1 MDTENPTPVGP
12 LLKTIENPVDLR
24 RLPEELLPQVA
35 EELRQF
41 LIHHAAQYG
50 GHFAASLGVVEL
62 TVALH
67 YVYQTPEDLLVW
79 DVGHQAYGH
88 KVLTGRRSRFHTN
101 RLKDGIS
108 GFPKRDE
115 SVYDTFGV
123 GHSSTAI
130 SAALGMV
137 EALRHLGQIHRKVV
151 AVVGDGALTA
161 GLAFEGLNNVGMLQ
175 PDLLIIL
182 NDNQMS
188 IDPNVGALKD
198 YLAGLTTS
206 RTYNRFRE
214 EAWKWL
220 GRLQEKLGAPVRDY
234 AARLEEAWLV
244 LLSRPAVLFES
255 LGLRYFGPVD
265 GHDVQGLVETLRNLR
280 QLPGPKLLHCRTMKG
295 KGFPPAEKDPLKWHA
310 PAFRFDPS
318 TGEPVDSPSSRPTP
332 PRYQDVFGETVI
344 ELAYQDPR
352 VVAVTPA
359 MLSGSGLTKM
369 RQLMP
374 ERCYD
379 VGIAEQHAVTFSA
392 GLATQGMKVFCNIYS
407 TFLQRAYDQVIHDV
421 AIQNLPV
428 IFCLD
433 RAGAVGA
440 DGATHQGLY
449 DIAYLRPIPNL
460 VLSAPLNE
468 SELRNLMYTALRAEK
483 PFVIRYPRG
492 NGVLLEWRTPFE
504 EVSIGKGRLL
514 REGEEVAILSYGH
527 IGNEVLA
534 ACRLLEEE
542 GLYPAVYDLRFAKPL
557 DLELIEEVAQR
568 YRFILTVEDGVR
580 IGGVGSAVL
589 EALADR
595 GYSVPVQRLG
605 APDIVLE
612 HATQAEQYALC
623 GYDRQA
629 IAAAVHQVYRAHVPL
644 RAWKR
649 SW

>member
-1 MDTENPTPVGP
+1 MSDNPTPVGN
-12 LLKTIENPVDLR
+12 LLRTILYPSDLR
-24 RLPEELLPQVA
+24 QLPEDDLPQVA
-35 EELRQF
+35 EELRSF
-41 LIHHAAQYG
+41 LIHHASRYG

-67 YVYQTPEDLLVW
+67 YVYQTPDDLLVW

-88 KVLTGRRSRFHTN
+88 KILTGRRDTFHTN

-115 SVYDTFGV
+115 SIYDTFGV
-123 GHSSTAI
+123 GHSSTSI

-137 EALRHLGQIHRKVV
+137 EALRHTDQRHRKVV
-151 AVVGDGALTA
+151 AVIGDGALTA
-161 GLAFEGLNNVGMLQ
+161 GLAYEALNNVGALQ

-182 NDNQMS
+182 NDNQIS
-188 IDPNVGALKD
+188 IDANVGAIKD
-198 YLAGLTTS
+198 YLAGITAS
-206 RTYNRFRE
+206 RTYNRFRDE
-214 EAWKWL
+214 VWKFL
-220 GRLQEKLGAPVRDY
+220 TRLQEKLGAPVRDY
-234 AARLEEAWLV
+234 AARLEEMLTFLV
-244 LLSRPAVLFES
+244 ARPAVLFES
-255 LGLRYFGPVD
+255 LGLRYFGPAN
-265 GHDVQGLVETLRNLR
+265 GHDVRDLVDTLRNLR
-280 QLPGPKLLHCRTMKG
+280 ELPGPKLLHCRTVKG
-295 KGFPPAEKDPLKWHA
+295 KGFPPAEKDPIKWHA
-310 PAFRFDPS
+310 PAFKFDPE
-318 TGEPVDSPSSRPTP
+318 TGEPLPAPARPTP

-344 ELAYQDPR
+344 ELAQMDSR

-369 RQLMP
+369 YRLMP
-374 ERCYD
+374 DRCYD

-460 VLSAPLNE
+460 ILSAPLNE
-468 SELRNLMYTALRAEK
+468 SELRSLMYSALRSEQ

-504 EVSIGKGRLL
+504 EIPVGKGRLL
-514 REGEEVAILSYGH
+514 REGERVAILSYGH

-534 ACRLLEEE
+534 ACDQLAEEE
-542 GLYPAVYDLRFAKPL
+542 LYPAVYDLRFAKPL
-557 DLELIEEVAQR
+557 DEELLEEVARR
-568 YRFILTVEDGVR
+568 YSYIITVEDGVK

-589 EALADR
+589 EWLADH
-595 GYSVPVQRLG
+595 GYSLPVKRLG

-623 GYDRQA
+623 GYDRHS
-629 IAAAVHQVYRAHVPL
+629 IAVVVREAFHQKLPL
-644 RAWKR
+644 RSWKL
-649 SW
+649 S

>member
-1 MDTENPTPVGP
+1 MSDNPTPVGE
-12 LLKTIENPVDLR
+12 LLRRIEYPSDLR
-24 RLPEELLPQVA
+24 QLPEEDLPQLA

-62 TVALH
+62 TIALH

-88 KVLTGRRSRFHTN
+88 KILTGRRSRFHTN

-115 SVYDTFGV
+115 SPYDTFGV
-123 GHSSTAI
+123 GHSSTSI

-137 EALRHLGQIHRKVV
+137 EALRHKGETHRKVV
-151 AVVGDGALTA
+151 VVIGDGALTA
-161 GLAFEGLNNVGMLQ
+161 GLAYEGLNNAGALQ
-175 PDLLIIL
+175 RDLLIIL
-182 NDNQMS
+182 NDNQIS
-188 IDPNVGALKD
+188 IDANVGAIKD
-198 YLAGLTTS
+198 YLAGITAS

-214 EAWKWL
+214 EVWKL
-220 GRLQEKLGAPVRDY
+220 LTRIQEKLGAPVRDY
-234 AARLEEAWLV
+234 AARLEEMFTFLI
-244 LLSRPAVLFES
+244 SRPAVLFES
-255 LGLRYFGPVD
+255 LGVRYFGPVN
-265 GHDVQGLVETLRNLR
+265 GHDIRGLVETIRNLR
-280 QLPGPKLLHCRTMKG
+280 ELPGPKLLHCHTVKG
-295 KGFPPAEKDPLKWHA
+295 KGFPPAEKDPIKWHA
-310 PAFRFDPS
+310 PSFKFNPK
-318 TGEPVDSPSSRPTP
+318 TGEVLASPSKPTP
-332 PRYQDVFGETVI
+332 PRYQDVFGETII
-344 ELAYQDPR
+344 ELAQLDPR

-369 RQLMP
+369 HQLMP
-374 ERCYD
+374 DRCYD

-392 GLATQGMKVFCNIYS
+392 GLAAQGMKVFCNIYS

-428 IFCLD
+428 VFCLD

-449 DIAYLRPIPNL
+449 DISYLRPIPNL
-460 VLSAPLNE
+460 ILSAPLNE
-468 SELRNLMYTALRAEK
+468 SELRNLLYTALYVEQ

-504 EVSIGKGRLL
+504 RIPIGKGRVL
-514 REGEEVAILSYGH
+514 REGEVVAILSYGH

-534 ACRLLEEE
+534 ACEELAAE
-542 GLYPAVYDLRFAKPL
+542 GLYPGVYDLRFAKPL
-557 DLELIEEVAQR
+557 DEELLEEVVRKYR
-568 YRFILTVEDGVR
+568 YIITVEDGAK

-589 EALADR
+589 EWLSER
-595 GYSVPVQRLG
+595 GYLVPVRRLG

-612 HATQAEQYALC
+612 HATQAEQYAIC
-623 GYDRQA
+623 GYDRAA
-629 IAAAVHQVYRAHVPL
+629 IAEAVRTAYHQTLPL
-644 RAWKR
+644 RSWKL
-649 SW
+649 SS

>member
-1 MDTENPTPVGP
+1 MAHNPTPVGP
-12 LLKTIENPVDLR
+12 LLRQIQSPADLR
-24 RLPEELLPQVA
+24 RLPEELLPQLA
-35 EELRQF
+35 EELREF
-41 LIHHAAQYG
+41 LIHHAAEYG
-50 GHFAASLGVVEL
+50 GHFGASLGVVEL

-67 YVYQTPEDLLVW
+67 YTYQTPEDLLVW

-88 KVLTGRRSRFHTN
+88 KVLTGRRDRFHTN

-115 SVYDTFGV
+115 SIYDTFGV
-123 GHSSTAI
+123 GHSSTSI
-130 SAALGMV
+130 SAALGIA
-137 EALRHLGQIHRKVV
+137 EALKHLGQTHRKVV
-151 AVVGDGALTA
+151 AVIGDGALTA
-161 GLAFEGLNNVGMLQ
+161 GLAYEGLNNVGALQ

-188 IDPNVGALKD
+188 IDPNVGAIKD
-198 YLAGLTTS
+198 YLAGITAS
-206 RTYNRFRE
+206 RTYNRFRDE
-214 EAWKWL
+214 VWKL
-220 GRLQEKLGAPVRDY
+220 LTKIQEKLGAPIRDY
-234 AARLEEAWLV
+234 AARLEEMFIFLV
-244 LLSRPAVLFES
+244 SKPAVFFES
-255 LGLRYFGPVD
+255 LGLRYFGPVN
-265 GHDVQGLVETLRNLR
+265 GHDVLGLTSTLRDLR
-280 QLPGPKLLHCRTMKG
+280 SLPGPKLLHCRTVKG
-295 KGFPPAEKDPLKWHA
+295 KGFAPAEKDPIKWHA
-310 PAFRFDPS
+310 PAFRFDPR
-318 TGEPVDSPSSRPTP
+318 TGEALFTAPPKPTP

-344 ELAYQDPR
+344 ELAEQDSR

-369 RQLMP
+369 HKLMP
-374 ERCYD
+374 HRCYD

-460 VLSAPLNE
+460 ILSAPLNE
-468 SELRNLMYTALRAEK
+468 SELRNLMYTALHAEH

-504 EVSIGKGRLL
+504 EIPIGKGRLL
-514 REGEEVAILSYGH
+514 REGETVALLTYGH
-527 IGNEVLA
+527 IGNEALA
-534 ACRLLEEE
+534 ACAQLAEE
-542 GLYPAVYDLRFAKPL
+542 GLFPAVYDLRFAKPL
-557 DLELIEEVAQR
+557 DEDLLHEVAQKYR
-568 YRFILTVEDGVR
+568 YIITVEDGVR
-580 IGGVGSAVL
+580 IGGIGSAVL
-589 EALADR
+589 EWFADQGYHLPIRRLA
-595 GYSVPVQRLG
+595 

-623 GYDRQA
+623 GYDRKSIAEAVRQA
-629 IAAAVHQVYRAHVPL
+629 FQVSVHLP
-644 RAWKR
+644 AWKR
-649 SW
+649 S

>member
-1 MDTENPTPVGP
+1 MSPNPTPVGS
-12 LLKTIENPVDLR
+12 LLRQIEYPAQLR
-24 RLPEELLPQVA
+24 ELPEELLPQLVD
-35 EELRQF
+35 ELRAF
-41 LIHHAAQYG
+41 LIEHASRYG
-50 GHFAASLGVVEL
+50 GHFGASLGVVEL

-88 KVLTGRRSRFHTN
+88 KVLTGRRGTFHTN
-101 RLKDGIS
+101 RLKDGIA
-108 GFPKRDE
+108 GFPKREE
-115 SVYDTFGV
+115 SPYDTFGV
-123 GHSSTAI
+123 GHSSTSI

-137 EALRHLGQIHRKVV
+137 EALKHTGQTHRKVV
-151 AVVGDGALTA
+151 AVIGDGALTA
-161 GLAFEGLNNVGMLQ
+161 GLVYEGLNNVGALQ

-182 NDNQMS
+182 NDNQIS
-188 IDPNVGALKD
+188 IDPNVGAIKD
-198 YLAGLTTS
+198 YLAGITAS

-214 EAWKWL
+214 EIWRFL
-220 GRLQEKLGAPVRDY
+220 TRLQERLGAPVRDY
-234 AARLEEAWLV
+234 AARLEEAFTF

-255 LGLRYFGPVD
+255 LGLRYFGPVN
-265 GHDVQGLVETLRNLR
+265 GHDVRGLVDILSDLRN
-280 QLPGPKLLHCRTMKG
+280 LPGPKLLHCRTVKG
-295 KGFPPAEKDPLKWHA
+295 KGFPPAEKDQIKWHA
-310 PAFRFDPS
+310 PAFRFDPK
-318 TGEPVDSPSSRPTP
+318 TGEPIDPPNTKPTP

-344 ELAYQDPR
+344 ELAHLDSK

-369 RQLMP
+369 HQLMP
-374 ERCYD
+374 DRCYD

-460 VLSAPLNE
+460 ILSAPLNE
-468 SELRNLMYTALRAEK
+468 SELRNLLYTALHAER

-492 NGVLLEWRTPFE
+492 NGVLLEWRTPLKLLP
-504 EVSIGKGRLL
+504 IGKGRLL
-514 REGEEVAILSYGH
+514 REGERVAILSYGH

-534 ACRLLEEE
+534 ATELLAAE
-542 GLYPAVYDLRFAKPL
+542 GLFPAVYDLRFAKPL
-557 DLELIEEVAQR
+557 DEGLLEEVARLYR
-568 YRFILTVEDGVR
+568 YIITVEDGVR

-589 EALADR
+589 EWLADK
-595 GYSVPVQRLG
+595 GYSLPVRRLG

-623 GYDRQA
+623 GYDRLS
-629 IAAAVHQVYRAHVPL
+629 IAAAVREAFSQAVPL
-644 RAWKR
+644 RPWKP
-649 SW
+649 SL